1 MSYRRY
7 DLLSS
12 QDLRIVLGH
21 PTTFAGGFGKNRTI
35 VFTIVN
41 RKARRKRTEIERL
54 RQRSRLQPRSL
65 LSNLGEE
72 VSLGQVS
79 LGHHPSDIRES
90 VYFTMDFE
98 AIGKYEVDREHD
110 AKKGGG
116 EREKERETNIKV
128 IVGWGRG

>member
-21 PTTFAGGFGKNRTI
+21 PTTSAGGFSKNRTI

-41 RKARRKRTEIERL
+41 RKARRKRAEIERL

-65 LSNLGEE
+65 LSNLSEE
-72 VSLGQVS
+72 VSFGQVS
-79 LGHHPSDIRES
+79 LGHHSSGIRES

-98 AIGKYEVDREHD
+98 AIRKYEVDREH
-110 AKKGGG
+110 
-116 EREKERETNIKV
+116 
-128 IVGWGRG
+128 